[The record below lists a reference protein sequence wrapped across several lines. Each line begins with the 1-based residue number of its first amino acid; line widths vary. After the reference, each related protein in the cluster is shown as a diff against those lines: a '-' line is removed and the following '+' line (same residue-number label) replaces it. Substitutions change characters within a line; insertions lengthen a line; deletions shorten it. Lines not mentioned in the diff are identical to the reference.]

1 MAKKQNNDSDV
12 YVKLDHSDSLDAKR
26 YLLEMTGSAIDLQMI
41 SGKIIKLGKKEI
53 VERNNAKKQLR
64 MTLSEINKLLA
75 TMPKIPV
82 EKTEKPRPVKAAKKE
97 KVQKEENPVEKK
109 EGKTLNDE
117 LEEVRKKIAN
127 LKE

>member
-1 MAKKQNNDSDV
+1 
-12 YVKLDHSDSLDAKR
+12 
-26 YLLEMTGSAIDLQMI
+26 
-41 SGKIIKLGKKEI
+41 
-53 VERNNAKKQLR
+53 
-64 MTLSEINKLLA
+64 
-75 TMPKIPV
+75 MPKIPV